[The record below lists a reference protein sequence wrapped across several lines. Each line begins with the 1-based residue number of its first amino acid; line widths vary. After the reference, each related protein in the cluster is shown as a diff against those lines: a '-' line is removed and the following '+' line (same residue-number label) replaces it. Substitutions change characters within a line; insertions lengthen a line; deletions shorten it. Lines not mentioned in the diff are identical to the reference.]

1 MSPKLEENPH
11 YRSGTVGLL
20 RIYKDTVQPG
30 VFLDVESITFP
41 TISLLCKTLQ
51 DTEFTE

>member
-1 MSPKLEENPH
+1 MFPKLEDNPH

-20 RIYKDTVQPG
+20 RKYKDIVQPDF
-30 VFLDVESITFP
+30 FLNVESITFC

-51 DTEFTE
+51 DTEFTQ